1 MRKNTLI
8 IPLEN
13 KKICVVNEDKS
24 KEYLEIPELNGSILA
39 SPTILNDKIA
49 FYDKGFLGKVHVI
62 GSESKNEY
70 NVLGIAFGSP
80 ALMEKDGET
89 YTAFITQAGGLS
101 IWCDKEGKVGFPLEK
116 RIWGIYFLNVISNG
130 NYFYALTSDGMFHR
144 ISLDGGIISVRIPN
158 ATAKEASLTA
168 VNSNIYIGID
178 GNVIYGFNENLELLQ
193 GFPITG
199 TGVPVFADANG
210 DGNLDCFALTIDNK
224 LNAWNLR

>member
-1 MRKNTLI
+1 
-8 IPLEN
+8 
-13 KKICVVNEDKS
+13 
-24 KEYLEIPELNGSILA
+24 
-39 SPTILNDKIA
+39 
-49 FYDKGFLGKVHVI
+49 
-62 GSESKNEY
+62 
-70 NVLGIAFGSP
+70 
-80 ALMEKDGET
+80 
-89 YTAFITQAGGLS
+89 
-101 IWCDKEGKVGFPLEK
+101 
-116 RIWGIYFLNVISNG
+116 
-130 NYFYALTSDGMFHR
+130 MFHR